1 METKQ
6 QPRTIF
12 DAINENIVGMSEDM
26 NLMHGKIDTLLAK
39 VDVLYNALV
48 PAQEPQ
54 EEQPN
59 AVGET
64 SENDTIGSDTINS

>member
-1 METKQ
+1 MEMKQ

-26 NLMHGKIDTLLAK
+26 NLMHSKIDTLLAK

-64 SENDTIGSDTINS
+64 SDDDTIGSDTL

>member
-1 METKQ
+1 MENNK

-12 DAINENIVGMSEDM
+12 DAINENIVSMSEDM
-26 NLMHGKIDTLLAK
+26 NLMHGKIDALLAK

-64 SENDTIGSDTINS
+64 SEDE

>member
-54 EEQPN
+54 EEKPN

-64 SENDTIGSDTINS
+64 SEDDTIGSDTLNS

>member
-39 VDVLYNALV
+39 VEVLYNALV

-64 SENDTIGSDTINS
+64 SDDDTIGSDTQNS

>member
-26 NLMHGKIDTLLAK
+26 NLMHGKVDNILAK

-59 AVGET
+59 AVGDT
-64 SENDTIGSDTINS
+64 SEDDTIGSDTLKS

>member
-64 SENDTIGSDTINS
+64 SDDEQ

>member
-64 SENDTIGSDTINS
+64 SDDDTIGSDTLNS

>member
-64 SENDTIGSDTINS
+64 SDYDTIGSDTL

>member
-26 NLMHGKIDTLLAK
+26 NLMHSKIDTLLAK

-64 SENDTIGSDTINS
+64 SEDDTIGSDTLNS